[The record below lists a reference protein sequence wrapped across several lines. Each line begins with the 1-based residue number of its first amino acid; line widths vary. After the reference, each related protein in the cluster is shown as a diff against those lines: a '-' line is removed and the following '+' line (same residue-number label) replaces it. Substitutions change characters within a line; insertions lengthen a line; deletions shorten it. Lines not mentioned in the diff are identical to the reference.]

1 MRYILLFL
9 LLGAFTANAQTRKTK
24 ELLKEIENQWYVD
37 DAGTITYQRILELP
51 NLGQNEGYSRALNF
65 FIYDSESKPL
75 RLNEDKVLGRR
86 VAECSYENFHTSS
99 VFMNYT
105 NLHSLYIIRVDVK
118 EGRARILLTLT
129 SYDIETGTT
138 EDESGP
144 SVGNVKI
151 SQTYPA
157 NEMGRNKTMMG
168 KAFYYT
174 HSRAQGTIDR
184 LSKAMEE
191 GNVRPTLQ
199 HSDWK

>member
-1 MRYILLFL
+1 
-9 LLGAFTANAQTRKTK
+9 
-24 ELLKEIENQWYVD
+24 
-37 DAGTITYQRILELP
+37 
-51 NLGQNEGYSRALNF
+51 
-65 FIYDSESKPL
+65 
-75 RLNEDKVLGRR
+75 
-86 VAECSYENFHTSS
+86 
-99 VFMNYT
+99 MNYT

-174 HSRAQGTIDR
+174 HIRAQATIDR

-191 GNVRPTLQ
+191 GNVRPSLQ